1 MHVDETMMNE
11 VAQIRDVVG
20 ATQTLFVVDAMTG
33 QDAVN
38 TAREFHNRL
47 NFDGVVLTKMDG
59 DTRGGAA
66 LSIRKVVDE
75 PILFLSIGEK
85 LDALTP
91 FHPDRLARRILG
103 MGDVLSLV
111 EKAQQQYDE
120 KQAESLRKKISTQSF
135 DLNDFYDQIQK
146 IKKMGSVGELLSMIP
161 GAQKAL
167 QDKEIDESAFKK
179 TEAIILSMT
188 PAERTRPEIL
198 NGTRRKRIALGSGT
212 SVQEVNELVK
222 QFDQMKKMMK
232 TMSKMGGAG
241 RGLQSLLG
249 GNPIGR

>member
-1 MHVDETMMNE
+1 
-11 VAQIRDVVG
+11 
-20 ATQTLFVVDAMTG
+20 
-33 QDAVN
+33 
-38 TAREFHNRL
+38 
-47 NFDGVVLTKMDG
+47 
-59 DTRGGAA
+59 
-66 LSIRKVVDE
+66 
-75 PILFLSIGEK
+75 
-85 LDALTP
+85 
-91 FHPDRLARRILG
+91 
-103 MGDVLSLV
+103 
-111 EKAQQQYDE
+111 
-120 KQAESLRKKISTQSF
+120 
-135 DLNDFYDQIQK
+135 
-146 IKKMGSVGELLSMIP
+146 MIP

-167 QDKEIDESAFKK
+167 QDKDIDESAFKK

>member
-1 MHVDETMMNE
+1 MST
-11 VAQIRDVVG
+11 
-20 ATQTLFVVDAMTG
+20 
-33 QDAVN
+33 
-38 TAREFHNRL
+38 
-47 NFDGVVLTKMDG
+47 
-59 DTRGGAA
+59 
-66 LSIRKVVDE
+66 
-75 PILFLSIGEK
+75 GEK

-120 KQAESLRKKISTQSF
+120 QQAESLRKKLRTQSF

-146 IKKMGSVGELLSMIP
+146 IKKMGSVADLLSMIP

-167 QDKEIDESAFKK
+167 QGKEIDDSAFKK

-188 PAERTRPEIL
+188 PDERSKPELL
-198 NGTRRKRIALGSGT
+198 NGTRRKRIALGSGA

-232 TMSKMGGAG
+232 TMSKMGNTG

-249 GNPIGR
+249 GSPIGR